1 MSNGRDRLHSTLHI
15 KDRFSISN
23 EAYHELSMV
32 SDLPR
37 SNQIQTLVQE
47 MNSEFVIC
55 STPNEVV
62 GVQQSLVGHVE
73 VHLRKLIA
81 DSAPDTR
88 KFRIKLTGDGTL
100 IARGLNVVN
109 IAFTI
114 LEGQRACSVSGNHT
128 VAISQ
133 SF

>member
-1 MSNGRDRLHSTLHI
+1 MGR
-15 KDRFSISN
+15 
-23 EAYHELSMV
+23 
-32 SDLPR
+32 
-37 SNQIQTLVQE
+37 
-47 MNSEFVIC
+47 
-55 STPNEVV
+55 
-62 GVQQSLVGHVE
+62 VE
-73 VHLRKLIA
+73 VHSRKLIA

-100 IARGLNVVN
+100 IARGVNVVN

>member
-1 MSNGRDRLHSTLHI
+1 M
-15 KDRFSISN
+15 
-23 EAYHELSMV
+23 
-32 SDLPR
+32 
-37 SNQIQTLVQE
+37 
-47 MNSEFVIC
+47 
-55 STPNEVV
+55 
-62 GVQQSLVGHVE
+62 GVQQSLVGRVE
-73 VHLRKLIA
+73 VRLRKLIA

-114 LEGQRACSVSGNHT
+114 LEEGQRACSVSGNHT
-128 VAISQ
+128 VAILKVSESYEGLSAGLKDICDEASDLKSVEINGIKYDIELYLRGDG